1 MKKIITSLAIC
12 LIGLS
17 NHAQTENSPSKSK
30 YAVGIAAGF
39 TTGYGLSYRYQSTK
53 FGTQITFAPYKNP
66 DKFSLDLGL
75 TFLLK
80 LASYENVELFLY
92 QGNHFSRTTNYTT
105 SNDDS
110 TFDIFN
116 SNTNPQQYFNNGLGL
131 DFEIALN
138 KHAGFH
144 IMAGYAGYKNF
155 RTINITGETALF
167 YKF

>member
-17 NHAQTENSPSKSK
+17 NHAQTETLPTKSK
-30 YAVGIAAGF
+30 YAIGIAAGF
-39 TTGYGLSYRYQSTK
+39 TTGYGLAYRYQSNK
-53 FGTQITFAPYKNP
+53 FGTQITFAPYK
-66 DKFSLDLGL
+66 DSEKSHVSLGV
-75 TFLLK
+75 TFLYK
-80 LASYENVELFLY
+80 LISFEKVELFIY
-92 QGNHFSRTTNYTT
+92 QGNHYSSTRNQTAYVYAT
-105 SNDDS
+105 SYDD
-110 TFDIFN
+110 
-116 SNTNPQQYFNNGLGL
+116 NTNPQKYFNNGLGL
-131 DFEIALN
+131 DFEIAIN

>member
-12 LIGLS
+12 LIVLS

-75 TFLLK
+75 TFLYK

-92 QGNHFSRTTNYTT
+92 QGNHFSRTTNYATY
-105 SNDDS
+105 NDVS
-110 TFDIFN
+110 IFDVFN
-116 SNTNPQQYFNNGLGL
+116 SNTNPQKYFNNGLGL
-131 DFEIALN
+131 DIEIALN

-155 RTINITGETALF
+155 RSINITGETALF
-167 YKF
+167 FKF